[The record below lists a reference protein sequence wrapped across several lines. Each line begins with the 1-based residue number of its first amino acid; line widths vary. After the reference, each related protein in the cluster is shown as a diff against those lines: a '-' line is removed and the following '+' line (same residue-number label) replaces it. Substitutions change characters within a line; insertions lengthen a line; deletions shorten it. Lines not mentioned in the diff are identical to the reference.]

1 MKIINKKQ
9 LQEVK
14 GGAELYGAMLEL
26 DSTKGILQNH
36 IDDLKLEIASSKKA
50 LRGVDKRYKIGAE
63 LYKKTH
69 GREFKFI
76 EKKWKK

>member
-14 GGAELYGAMLEL
+14 GGAELFGAMLEL
-26 DSTKGILQNH
+26 DSTKDILRNH

-50 LRGVDKRYKIGAE
+50 LRSVEKRYKIGAE

-69 GREFKFI
+69 GREIDFMKR
-76 EKKWKK
+76 K